1 MAPAPIVI
9 KCECGVETR
18 GRSGETIRCQ
28 GCGLKYNTE
37 DDAHLFNVLAAS
49 AQRKF
54 KVLSRM
60 GVGFVGL
67 IALVGFFTLSY
78 PGMIGGALAAG
89 GLWFGL
95 LMPYMKKRVLASTTA
110 RYTPTIT
117 ASRK

>member
-1 MAPAPIVI
+1 M
-9 KCECGVETR
+9 
-18 GRSGETIRCQ
+18 
-28 GCGLKYNTE
+28 KYNTA
-37 DDAHLFNVLAAS
+37 DDAHLFNLLAAS

-60 GVGFVGL
+60 GIGFVGL
-67 IALVGFFTLSY
+67 IALGGFFTMQYIGL
-78 PGMIGGALAAG
+78 IGGVVLAG

-95 LMPYMKKRVLASTTA
+95 VMPYMKRRVLASTTA